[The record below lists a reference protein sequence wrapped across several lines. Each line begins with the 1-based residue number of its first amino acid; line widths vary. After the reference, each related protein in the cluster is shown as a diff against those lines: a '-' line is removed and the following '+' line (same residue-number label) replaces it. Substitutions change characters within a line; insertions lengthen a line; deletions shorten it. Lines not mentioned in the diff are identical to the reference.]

1 MSKQKNHS
9 KIRVTLILLF
19 SIYLLGQWNWITN
32 NMFLETCSS
41 MNDVAYAACGNES
54 EYYGRGRL
62 YDSAADV
69 FLVPT
74 RLIYLPLSNI
84 KSIFALSEFRLDFP
98 ILQSTYFVPN
108 EARSVYIVT
117 HLVIQILQ
125 LIYCFFLARVIQWAW
140 QKKDWPDSVHTM
152 ICASICIVFL
162 YWLLPFSRVLLP
174 LVYGA
179 ICLSVILVLY
189 SIVQKRISS

>member
-19 SIYLLGQWNWITN
+19 SIYLLGANAELITN

-41 MNDVAYAACGNES
+41 MNDGVAYAACGNES

-74 RLIYLPLSNI
+74 R
-84 KSIFALSEFRLDFP
+84 
-98 ILQSTYFVPN
+98 
-108 EARSVYIVT
+108 
-117 HLVIQILQ
+117 
-125 LIYCFFLARVIQWAW
+125 
-140 QKKDWPDSVHTM
+140 
-152 ICASICIVFL
+152 
-162 YWLLPFSRVLLP
+162 
-174 LVYGA
+174 
-179 ICLSVILVLY
+179 
-189 SIVQKRISS
+189 